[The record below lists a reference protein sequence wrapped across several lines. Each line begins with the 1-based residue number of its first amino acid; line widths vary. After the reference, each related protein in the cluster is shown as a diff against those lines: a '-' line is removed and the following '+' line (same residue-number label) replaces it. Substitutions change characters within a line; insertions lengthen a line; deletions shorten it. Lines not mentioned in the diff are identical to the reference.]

1 MAVQILKGSRCPQS
15 HLLVLWELRP
25 AEDTL
30 ATAVWEPPQSPGELF
45 VGSWEAL
52 QGQVSLLTVSSAA
65 RGYPETPW

>member
-45 VGSWEAL
+45 V
-52 QGQVSLLTVSSAA
+52 
-65 RGYPETPW
+65 